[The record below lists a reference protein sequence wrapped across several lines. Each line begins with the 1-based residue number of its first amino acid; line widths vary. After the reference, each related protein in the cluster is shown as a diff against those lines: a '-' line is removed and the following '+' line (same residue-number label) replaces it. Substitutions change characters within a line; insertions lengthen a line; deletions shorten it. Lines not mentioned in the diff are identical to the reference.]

1 MTKES
6 IVLPMLCIFL
16 SSVSWGFAFM
26 QEHDRQVSVIEELRV
41 ARAACAE
48 RERQRAVPVCPEPAP
63 SPPSELWDAAY
74 HEGFKRGS
82 AFLEARALEESI
94 ADCSRLLA
102 ECRQPEVTP

>member
-6 IVLPMLCIFL
+6 IVLPMLCTL
-16 SSVSWGFAFM
+16 LCSASWGYVFM
-26 QEHDRQVSVIEELRV
+26 QEHDRRVSVVEELRV
-41 ARAACAE
+41 ARAAYA
-48 RERQRAVPVCPEPAP
+48 ERQRAVPVCPEPAP

-82 AFLEARALEESI
+82 AFLEARHLQESV

-102 ECRQPEVTP
+102 ECRNPAETP